1 MNHINALEWEMRNW
15 SSEVQFCAS
24 REGAG
29 YQLVVKKDGALALA
43 GGAPD
48 MSTLLRRSQQLR
60 SELRNMGYA
69 PSTADLGSAI
79 TEALPPT
86 RPEAFLPSVV
96 AIMTGAGDQR

>member
-1 MNHINALEWEMRNW
+1 MNQVNALEWEMRTW
-15 SSEVQFCAS
+15 SSDVQFCAS

-29 YQLVVKKDGALALA
+29 YSLVVKKDGALALA
-43 GGAPD
+43 GAAPD

-69 PSTADLGSAI
+69 PSTLDLGIAI
-79 TEALPPT
+79 TDALPPV